1 MRGSG
6 EQWALDPTCSQF
18 GYRRPLIPWDE
29 VAVRT
34 GKGGMVGF
42 KTIHAHGASHL
53 WWHHLG
59 CNPTREQAL
68 QRMEVRGV
76 WKAVHAHRPMFT
88 GVFGRKGKLS
98 AILDGSEVV
107 FEEVKGKF
115 LDVLEDI
122 VKEAVVSL
130 YTPEKVRRRNDEI
143 DRMFNP
149 ESEESTE
156 NNESG

>member
-1 MRGSG
+1 M
-6 EQWALDPTCSQF
+6 
-18 GYRRPLIPWDE
+18 
-29 VAVRT
+29 
-34 GKGGMVGF
+34 
-42 KTIHAHGASHL
+42 
-53 WWHHLG
+53 
-59 CNPTREQAL
+59 
-68 QRMEVRGV
+68 